1 MANKS
6 SKNENEEVNVN
17 PEVTA
22 NNVTQS
28 TGENTANNA
37 AETEKKSAAPVK
49 KQEKVKI
56 VIPKDPINK
65 NDSFV
70 PVAINGYIYQIKR
83 GETVEVPK
91 EVARILKEAGYIA

>member
-1 MANKS
+1 MAKNNSENK
-6 SKNENEEVNVN
+6 NEEVKTIQ
-17 PEVTA
+17 EGTE
-22 NNVTQS
+22 NNTMQNETKKTTS
-28 TGENTANNA
+28 TDADMT
-37 AETEKKSAAPVK
+37 APVK
-49 KQEKVKI
+49 EQEEKVKI
-56 VIPKDPINK
+56 VIPKDQINK

>member
-6 SKNENEEVNVN
+6 LKNENEKVDVAS
-17 PEVTA
+17 EVT
-22 NNVTQS
+22 
-28 TGENTANNA
+28 ENNA
-37 AETEKKSAAPVK
+37 VQPAEKKEVAPVK
-49 KQEKVKI
+49 KQEEKVKI